1 MTDNMSPGRLV
12 IWRGPDEYTEYSSM
26 NTGRHANATR
36 PECEMWI
43 PLKNPRPFLRIILVG
58 YEHVG
63 YPWGVEWW
71 IGMEAPMSVARRDP
85 QRSFLDVS
93 FLAEN
98 LFGETDRY
106 SLFRREILP
115 ALEAQRVS
123 LAAMYCVDNGR
134 PAIDPVL
141 MGAVT
146 LLQFMEKAPDR
157 QALEQVRFHL
167 GWKHALG
174 VAVDYA
180 GFHATSL
187 VYFRQ
192 RLVEHQQSRC
202 VFDGILQG
210 LEGKG
215 WVKPRGRQRLDS
227 THILALVSS
236 MSRLEKTRETVR
248 LFLERLERTQRLSQA
263 PAWEALRERYLDGDV
278 PWHKLSQ
285 EALAQKFQQVGQ
297 DMRGLLQWVESQKDW
312 AEQDKTALLRR
323 VFDEQFELTPSGP
336 AVRPQEASGTVQ
348 NPHDPEA
355 QWAAKDPKKTKAWV
369 GYKAQIAETVAP
381 EQTEAKPKGE
391 PTEQFITEI
400 TTTEAIASD
409 LDGGERLERQQE
421 EHGLGRAD
429 VKYVDSA
436 YVTDDA
442 LAQAAKDGRELIGPA
457 MPSRNS
463 RGDLFTAEA
472 FDVSIAQRRAICPA
486 GQVSTQCS
494 RLENEHTGQ
503 VQYRFEWSYHC
514 DGCPLQ
520 SRCTKAQGG
529 RRMVVVGEH
538 HDHLQARRREM
549 QTPEFRQRMRQR
561 NGIEGTISEFARSGG
576 RRTRYR
582 GLAKTSLANYL
593 LAAAINVKR
602 WIRLVEYR
610 MGPDGLA
617 SV

>member
-1 MTDNMSPGRLV
+1 
-12 IWRGPDEYTEYSSM
+12 
-26 NTGRHANATR
+26 
-36 PECEMWI
+36 
-43 PLKNPRPFLRIILVG
+43 
-58 YEHVG
+58 
-63 YPWGVEWW
+63 
-71 IGMEAPMSVARRDP
+71 MSVGRRDP

-98 LFGETDRY
+98 LFGETNLYR
-106 SLFRREILP
+106 LFRQEILP
-115 ALEAQRVS
+115 ALEAQRE
-123 LAAMYCVDNGR
+123 LLCGMYCATNGR

-141 MGAVT
+141 VAGVT

-157 QALEQVRFHL
+157 KAVEQVRLHL

-174 VAVDYA
+174 LAVDDE

-202 VFDGILQG
+202 VFDGILRG

-215 WVKPRGRQRLDS
+215 WIKPRGRQRLDS
-227 THILALVSS
+227 THILGLVAS

-248 LFLERLERTQRLSQA
+248 LFLEMLERTQRLSQA
-263 PAWEALRERYLDGDV
+263 PAWEVLRERYLESDI

-285 EALAQKFQQVGQ
+285 EVLAQKFQQVGQ
-297 DMRGLLQWVESQKDW
+297 DMRGLLLWVGSQKDW

-323 VFDEQFELTPSGP
+323 VFDEQFELTPGGP

-355 QWAAKDPKKTKAWV
+355 QWAAKDPKKAKAWV
-369 GYKAQIAETVAP
+369 GYKAQLAETVGP
-381 EQTEAKPKGE
+381 EGTEAKPKGE
-391 PTEQFITEI
+391 PTEQFLTEI

-409 LDGGERLERQQE
+409 LDGCERLECQQE

-436 YVTDDA
+436 YVSEDT
-442 LAQAAKDGRELIGPA
+442 LAQAAREGRELIGPA

-463 RGDLFTAEA
+463 RGELFTAEA

-486 GQVSTQCS
+486 GHSSTQCS

-514 DGCPLQ
+514 DACPLQ
-520 SRCTKAQGG
+520 SRCTKAEGG

-549 QTPEFRQRMRQR
+549 QTQTFRQRMRQR
-561 NGIEGTISEFARSGG
+561 NGIEGTISEFVRSGG

-582 GLAKTSLANYL
+582 GLAKTSLANYV

-602 WIRLVEYR
+602 WMRLVQYR
-610 MGPDGLA
+610 IGPDGLVSA
-617 SV
+617 